1 MAESTL
7 LIPSSGVTAPS
18 SWTKTD
24 TKGNMYVRKQ
34 ISDKLKDIY
43 AKYKTQI
50 DMYSKTSRIPP
61 AMITAFIY
69 VESGG
74 NASVVGGGGATVG
87 LMQWSWKP
95 GFADKVILNEYNLG
109 RLSEDEIKA
118 FDSIGK
124 RLGFTF
130 KNGKLSRAI
139 TPADAKDPSFNIL
152 VGSIYLGQYAD
163 SIVGGKKVSP
173 EWGVTNGK
181 VNLDRII
188 LHYNRGENSQDAK
201 ASRSGKYNTPEEL
214 LKAVDNA
221 TGKDYIR
228 KIMGKHG
235 ALDII
240 ITDHPQIPLTV

>member
-1 MAESTL
+1 M
-7 LIPSSGVTAPS
+7 
-18 SWTKTD
+18 
-24 TKGNMYVRKQ
+24 
-34 ISDKLKDIY
+34 
-43 AKYKTQI
+43 
-50 DMYSKTSRIPP
+50 
-61 AMITAFIY
+61 
-69 VESGG
+69 
-74 NASVVGGGGATVG
+74 
-87 LMQWSWKP
+87 
-95 GFADKVILNEYNLG
+95 
-109 RLSEDEIKA
+109 
-118 FDSIGK
+118 
-124 RLGFTF
+124 
-130 KNGKLSRAI
+130 
-139 TPADAKDPSFNIL
+139 
-152 VGSIYLGQYAD
+152 GSIYLGQYAD